1 MRKKQKVVMTKP
13 ELPVIFNLYFVPIT
27 APMSQFDPIRSVLS
41 NLFGSAA
48 LVRACL
54 VSCCIVLPSA
64 LEPVESQLFCG
75 VGSVISYRPPG
86 FRLWLYNYGAE
97 ITFLRNI
104 LLYCSQCRAGRA
116 SP

>member
-1 MRKKQKVVMTKP
+1 MRKKQKVVLTKP
-13 ELPVIFNLYFVPIT
+13 ELPVIFKLYFVPIT

-75 VGSVISYRPPG
+75 VGSVISYCPPG
-86 FRLWLYNYGAE
+86 ISSLALQLRSRNYLFKKYF
-97 ITFLRNI
+97 TI
-104 LLYCSQCRAGRA
+104 L
-116 SP
+116 